1 MGAITT
7 VEPPESG
14 GLALRYA
21 ALMQSLRDAIDARI
35 RSRLDGDERAIARG
49 AAFCAWSYAT
59 AAMRVRIARAEDT
72 ALPHWVLHDLRRTVR
87 TGMSKIAV
95 APHIA
100 ERVLNHV
107 KSGVEAIY
115 DRHRYEGEIKSAL
128 AIWAEHVLATVEGRH
143 GNVTSLRRA

>member
-1 MGAITT
+1 MKKGMAPEVGSFVELKARLLPPLSPLRPGSYDFSRDLFFQGIGASGFAMGAITI

-72 ALPHWVLHDLRRTVR
+72 ALPH
-87 TGMSKIAV
+87 
-95 APHIA
+95 
-100 ERVLNHV
+100 
-107 KSGVEAIY
+107 
-115 DRHRYEGEIKSAL
+115 
-128 AIWAEHVLATVEGRH
+128 
-143 GNVTSLRRA
+143 